1 MGISDLQTLK
11 DMSWR
16 EFQLRRLG
24 YLRKEKSEWIHSR
37 FLAYYSL
44 AATGAIETK
53 KMTIEQFMPL
63 DGKKRGRVSSGA
75 IEMLKK
81 EQQKYEDQINGS
93 RT

>member
-1 MGISDLQTLK
+1 
-11 DMSWR
+11 MSWR
-16 EFQLRRLG
+16 EFLLRRLG

-63 DGKKRGRVSSGA
+63 DGKKTGRVSNEA
-75 IEMLKK
+75 MERLAL
-81 EQQKYEDQINGS
+81 EQKKYEEIVNGS